1 MDYGAVLSRAWGIT
15 WKYKAIWLFAVILS
29 LPAYLISWLQNL
41 LEQSAGNSLDSTLYL
56 CGYSIFAV
64 VFSLV
69 LAVYQSV
76 GLIRGI
82 YKAEAEAPDKLTVQ
96 EIFRQVPPRFWK
108 MTGFYLLLYLAIL
121 LVVGVLVIPFAL
133 IMANSDSGMGFSL
146 LGIGLIC
153 IMFPLLL
160 VLGLISNQMMI
171 ALLVDDLSIGD
182 AVRKGWDVVRKNFGT
197 YLVISLIVIA
207 IGIGFLIIVSIPYF
221 GILFAYLGNMFAS
234 DTLIPGAF
242 ARQTPWFIILVSIV
256 VALLGLFVSIFSMS
270 VYVLTYLKLTDRPGT
285 GHEGPPAV
293 EQIGMEPA

>member
-29 LPAYLISWLQNL
+29 LPAYLISWLQNY
-41 LEQSAGNSLDSTLYL
+41 LERSAGDNLDASLFL
-56 CGYSIFAV
+56 CGYAILV
-64 VFSLV
+64 LVFSIGLT
-69 LAVYQSV
+69 VYQSV

-82 YKAEAEAPDKLTVQ
+82 YKAEVEAPQRLTVQ
-96 EIFRQVPPRFWK
+96 DIFKEVPPRFWK
-108 MTGFYLLLYLAIL
+108 MVGFYLLLYLLIL

-133 IMANSDSGMGFSL
+133 IMANSDSEMVSSF

-153 IMFPLLL
+153 LMFPLLL
-160 VLGLISNQMMI
+160 GLGLISNQMMI
-171 ALLVDDLSIGD
+171 ALIVDDLTIGD

-234 DTLIPGAF
+234 HTLVPGAF
-242 ARQTPWFIILVSIV
+242 ARQTPWFITLASIV

-285 GHEGPPAV
+285 GHEEPPAI
-293 EQIGMEPA
+293 EEIGMEPA